1 MVYLFKLSIGQSVD
15 IPLADLVS
23 MFIEKKVQLSAEL
36 RVHKIIILD
45 KINKYLNW
53 IILKRWITNL
63 DLIHVI

>member
-23 MFIEKKVQLSAEL
+23 MLIEKKVQLAAEL
-36 RVHKIIILD
+36 RVHQIIILN

-53 IILKRWITNL
+53 IILKRWITKL

>member
-23 MFIEKKVQLSAEL
+23 MLIEKKVQLAAEL
-36 RVHKIIILD
+36 RVQKIIILN

-53 IILKRWITNL
+53 IILKRWITKL

>member
-45 KINKYLNW
+45 KINKYLN
-53 IILKRWITNL
+53 
-63 DLIHVI
+63 